1 MYLQD
6 AVETQ
11 DVVKRFAEFHFR
23 FDLIFWLIVDEI
35 KRKFLQHSLWLLLLF
50 LLLMLWYANGICAGQ
65 EAAHTKRR
73 VRFRFL
79 YLSDTLHCA
88 RHFPCHSAAVC
99 ICDSSFCCCCAFWQ
113 TAAAA
118 CKYLRVSAYLSDAA
132 ERGAGHRRHSF
143 VIFTRARTC
152 VAHTSTQIRNADI
165 DAYLQLYAYVSL
177 AVQVAVS
184 ASEIYLHSVSVSET
198 AKYWVYSTERQRY
211 ARKLYMYLYLCMRIC
226 IFVFTSQK
234 CPVSM

>member
-35 KRKFLQHSLWLLLLF
+35 KRKFLQHSLWLLLFL

-65 EAAHTKRR
+65 EAAHTKHR

-99 ICDSSFCCCCAFWQ
+99 ICDSCCCCCCAFWQ

-132 ERGAGHRRHSF
+132 KRGRGTGDTASSFSRAPAHVLHTRR
-143 VIFTRARTC
+143 
-152 VAHTSTQIRNADI
+152 
-165 DAYLQLYAYVSL
+165 L
-177 AVQVAVS
+177 
-184 ASEIYLHSVSVSET
+184 
-198 AKYWVYSTERQRY
+198 RY
-211 ARKLYMYLYLCMRIC
+211 AMQI
-226 IFVFTSQK
+226 
-234 CPVSM
+234 